1 LILIYQWLSVETLTI
16 CVSKIGFM
24 LMNNIYPLWSG
35 LLFNLRG
42 IIELTKD
49 DVNSTLQLFIHDSVY
64 QLMVPY

>member
-1 LILIYQWLSVETLTI
+1 
-16 CVSKIGFM
+16 
-24 LMNNIYPLWSG
+24 MNNIYPLWSG